1 MIFHLLYLDPA
12 PVHTAHKT
20 FWNMVLDF
28 LRKLKYSDQLWS
40 NLRNSSCLVKLLINL
55 KNRSKL
61 SNSKLYFNNCKLSII
76 SSTMIFGNP
85 PRKTEK
91 FATVLEEILNLNII
105 FLPIMS
111 LRRTY
116 PVSFFQ
122 KNKNYLLNQAS
133 KKSKR

>member
-55 KNRSKL
+55 KNLFKL
-61 SNSKLYFNNCKLSII
+61 SNFKLYFNNCKLSII

-105 FLPIMS
+105 FFTNYVFAKNLP
-111 LRRTY
+111 
-116 PVSFFQ
+116 SFFFPKKQ
-122 KNKNYLLNQAS
+122 KLFIKPS
-133 KKSKR
+133 E